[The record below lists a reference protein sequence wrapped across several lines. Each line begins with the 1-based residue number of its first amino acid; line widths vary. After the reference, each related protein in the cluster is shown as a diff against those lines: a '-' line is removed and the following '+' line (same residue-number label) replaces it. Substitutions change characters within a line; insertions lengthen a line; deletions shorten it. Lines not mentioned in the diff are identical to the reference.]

1 MDQLGAS
8 AADPGHKILGGKYDS
23 ERERER
29 ERELHIIKVRW
40 YSKFTRI
47 WKF

>member
-1 MDQLGAS
+1 MDQLGAY

-29 ERELHIIKVRW
+29 ELHIIKVCW